1 MKRQAKRERYEYYC
15 QGFNKCMKKEK
26 GEINL
31 LVYMGKWR
39 DLVKSRAEIL
49 PEGRALS
56 EHAYVTK

>member
-1 MKRQAKRERYEYYC
+1 MHLAETNEKEGEMTLCESCENYY

-39 DLVKSRAEIL
+39 ALVACAE
-49 PEGRALS
+49 G
-56 EHAYVTK
+56 TKCR